1 MSFKPGFTFSSEP
14 PCFNGQRFATEAEAE
29 KSAQARFDR
38 WTTPTGWFVEESDE
52 PVNYRW
58 DDAKGD
64 VMLTSD
70 KAE

>member
-14 PCFNGQRFATEAEAE
+14 PCFNGQRFATYAEAE
-29 KSAQARFDR
+29 KSAESRFQR

-58 DDAKGD
+58 DDEKGD
-64 VMLTSD
+64 VHLE
-70 KAE
+70 AE